1 MADPAHEPIRCPECR
16 QRMTPGHVAVS
27 QGLHWMRRAEGPYGD
42 FAENIPGTHSVLRA
56 NRLPA
61 WRCSACQLIT
71 FRFGRDV
78 QRQEAIRRGSATVS
92 PTEASG
98 DAGG

>member
-1 MADPAHEPIRCPECR
+1 MSDPAHEPIRCPECR

-42 FAENIPGTHSVLRA
+42 FAENIPGTHAVMRA

-61 WRCSACQLIT
+61 WRCSSCMLIT

-78 QRQEAIRRGSATVS
+78 QRQEAIKRGQTPIADVPKS
-92 PTEASG
+92 SG
-98 DAGG
+98 

>member
-1 MADPAHEPIRCPECR
+1 
-16 QRMTPGHVAVS
+16 MTPGHVAVS

-61 WRCSACQLIT
+61 WRCSSCQLIT

-78 QRQEAIRRGSATVS
+78 QRQEAIRRGTTTATTAEVTGPDS
-92 PTEASG
+92 GPTA
-98 DAGG
+98 